1 MPEISPYFDAIT
13 AKRSMLV
20 DPEDSCDQTI
30 SLETQADLAQDTIGV
45 ALQENYGAFIRYME
59 YLDPED
65 QELINLYYQA
75 EKPQWCLA
83 AFHRSTQTLCS
94 QRLRMAVK
102 RLALM
107 AMFGGPPSQEVLD
120 DILDEHQLNLLI
132 PSGPTTS
139 ALIVQYRMHHSFAVV
154 TDVLR
159 CSRPQARRAL
169 ISSAATLLR
178 DEHEEHTAF
187 GAYIHGLIDQASV
200 LGAGYSENKRI
211 KCGHG
216 FVSHPA
222 MVGQASIR
230 LDDLQDF
237 GHVLVSRASL

>member
-1 MPEISPYFDAIT
+1 
-13 AKRSMLV
+13 MLV
-20 DPEDSCDQTI
+20 DPEDSCDETI

-59 YLDPED
+59 FLALED

-83 AFHRSTQTLCS
+83 TFHRSTQTLCS
-94 QRLRMAVK
+94 QRLRLAVK

-107 AMFGGPPSQEVLD
+107 AMFQGPPSLEVLEA
-120 DILDEHQLNLLI
+120 ILEEHQLNRLI
-132 PSGPTTS
+132 PNGPTTGQ
-139 ALIVQYRMHHSFAVV
+139 LVVEYRKHHSFSVV
-154 TDVLR
+154 TDVLH
-159 CSRPQARRAL
+159 CSRPQVRRAL
-169 ISSAATLLR
+169 ISSAATLLK

-200 LGAGYSENKRI
+200 LGPGYSENKRM
-211 KCGHG
+211 KCSHG

-222 MVGQASIR
+222 VVGEARIQ
-230 LDDLQDF
+230 LDDIQDY

>member
-1 MPEISPYFDAIT
+1 MPENSPYFEAIT

-20 DPEDSCDQTI
+20 SPEDSCGQTI

-59 YLDPED
+59 FLALED

-75 EKPQWCLA
+75 AKPQWCLA

-94 QRLRMAVK
+94 QRLRLAVK

-107 AMFGGPPSQEVLD
+107 AMFQGPPSQDVLD
-120 DILDEHQLNLLI
+120 DILEEHQLNRLI
-132 PSGPTTS
+132 PQGPTTS
-139 ALIVQYRMHHSFAVV
+139 SLVVEYREHHSFSVV

-169 ISSAATLLR
+169 IASAASLLK

-200 LGAGYSENKRI
+200 LGSGYSENKRL
-211 KCGHG
+211 KCAHG
-216 FVSHPA
+216 FVNHPA
-222 MVGQASIR
+222 LVGQASIR
-230 LDDLQDF
+230 LDDLQDYD
-237 GHVLVSRASL
+237 HVLVSRASL

>member
-1 MPEISPYFDAIT
+1 
-13 AKRSMLV
+13 MLV

-30 SLETQADLAQDTIGV
+30 SLETQADLAQDTFGV
-45 ALQENYGAFIRYME
+45 TLQENYGAFIRYLE
-59 YLDPED
+59 FLDLED

-83 AFHRSTQTLCS
+83 TFHGSTQTLCS
-94 QRLRMAVK
+94 QRLRLAVK
-102 RLALM
+102 RLGLV
-107 AMFGGPPSQEVLD
+107 AMFQGPPSQEVLD
-120 DILDEHQLNLLI
+120 DILEEHQLNRLI
-132 PSGPTTS
+132 PKGPTTS
-139 ALIVQYRMHHSFAVV
+139 SLIVEYRQHHSFSVI

-169 ISSAATLLR
+169 ICSAATLLK

-200 LGAGYSENKRI
+200 LGSGYSENKRQ

-216 FVSHPA
+216 FVVHPTI
-222 MVGQASIR
+222 VGQASIC
-230 LDDLQDF
+230 LDDPQDYA
-237 GHVLVSRASL
+237 HLLVSRASL